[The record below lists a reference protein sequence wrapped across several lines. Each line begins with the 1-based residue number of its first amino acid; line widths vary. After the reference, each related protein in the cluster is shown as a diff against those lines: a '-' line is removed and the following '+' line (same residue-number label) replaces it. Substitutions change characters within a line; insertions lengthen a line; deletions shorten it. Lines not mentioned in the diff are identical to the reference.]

1 LAHLSDQHEHELSQ
15 ANVPA
20 ELEQDLLAPVPAVMH
35 CR

>member
-1 LAHLSDQHEHELSQ
+1 LSQ